1 MPAMIE
7 DWKETKQNL
16 ERAARGNQM
25 ADRYVAKFG
34 DRDHLAHE
42 ADAIR
47 MIADLM
53 HWMAARHEWA
63 ERAVEEAVSRFTQEA
78 EGRRSTA
85 KSKTKSKRRS
95 R

>member
-25 ADRYVAKFG
+25 MDKYNAKFG
-34 DRDHLAHE
+34 HPDHLPHE
-42 ADAIR
+42 GDAMR
-47 MIADLM
+47 LIADLM

-63 ERAVEEAVSRFTQEA
+63 ERAVEEAARWFTE
-78 EGRRSTA
+78 ESGGRRA
-85 KSKTKSKRRS
+85 RVAAKSKRRS